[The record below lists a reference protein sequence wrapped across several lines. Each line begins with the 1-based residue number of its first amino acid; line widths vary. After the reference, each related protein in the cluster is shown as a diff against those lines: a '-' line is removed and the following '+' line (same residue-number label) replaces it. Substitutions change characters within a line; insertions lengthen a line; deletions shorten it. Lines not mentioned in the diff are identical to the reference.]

1 MAVVAVWLWLPVQ
14 AMKVNNL
21 RCEYLDAGG
30 CVHTT
35 LPPRLSWTLDA
46 ANQRGAVQ
54 SAYQILAASSPEKL
68 KPGSADLWDSGK
80 VPSAATCQIEFG
92 GRPLDSFETCYWTV
106 RVWDKD
112 GKPGPW
118 GKTS

>member
-1 MAVVAVWLWLPVQ
+1 M
-14 AMKVNNL
+14 
-21 RCEYLDAGG
+21 
-30 CVHTT
+30 HTT

-118 GKTS
+118 GKDFVVDNRNIVSRRLERGTLDCF

>member
-54 SAYQILAASSPEKL
+54 SAYQILAASSP
-68 KPGSADLWDSGK
+68 
-80 VPSAATCQIEFG
+80 
-92 GRPLDSFETCYWTV
+92 
-106 RVWDKD
+106 
-112 GKPGPW
+112 
-118 GKTS
+118 